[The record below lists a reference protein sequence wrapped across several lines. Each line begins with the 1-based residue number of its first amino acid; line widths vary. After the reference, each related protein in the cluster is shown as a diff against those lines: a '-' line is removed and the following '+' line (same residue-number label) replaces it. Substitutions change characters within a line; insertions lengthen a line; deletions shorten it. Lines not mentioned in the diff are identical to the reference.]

1 MAAITGTAD
10 DSTQK
15 NIREALN
22 MKHDTLTVYVSPNR
36 TNLRFS
42 VKKVKKDFQLSELQW
57 LIDILK
63 EKGKDAPKTMIFCNT
78 MNEIASVANHLL
90 LKLGVHAYDHK
101 IKSPENCLLS
111 IYHSNT
117 WQTSKD
123 RILASLKGNGLEQIV
138 VYTTALCMGVNFPDI
153 QYVIIW
159 GGACS
164 ILDLHQEAGRPGR
177 PGRDGLL
184 SHVIVLYHG
193 QPIGPSEQEV
203 KDFVRAQGCLQVAAY
218 KTLDSTIIPLDP
230 LHDCYNYCSAFC
242 NCKGTSCSACALS
255 FESETSKVIEKP
267 EGHTHNVTAKDQQ
280 DLRSALEEVF
290 EEMKLQSLAID
301 ESASHGFSTKL
312 IDEVAKNCDGI
323 FTIEDVLAHY
333 PVFSVGN
340 AIRILEVIQELFLHI
355 LSLEDT
361 ALFNLES
368 HFSHDTWFNFADIT
382 FSDSDDDC
390 QV

>member
-1 MAAITGTAD
+1 MVALTGTAD

-22 MKHDTLTVYVSPNR
+22 MKLDTLTVYVSPNR

-42 VKKVKKDFQLSELQW
+42 VKKVKKDEQLNELQW

-90 LKLGVHAYDHK
+90 FKLGVHAYDHK

-123 RILASLKGNGLEQIV
+123 RILASLKGNGIKRIV
-138 VYTTALCMGVNFPDI
+138 VCTTALCMGVNFPDI
-153 QYVIIW
+153 RYIIIW
-159 GGACS
+159 GAARS
-164 ILDLHQEAGRPGR
+164 ILDLHQEAGRA
-177 PGRDGLL
+177 GRDGLL

-193 QPIGPSEQEV
+193 QQIGPSEQEV
-203 KDFVRAQGCLQVAAY
+203 KDFVRAKGCLRVAAY
-218 KTLDSTIIPLDP
+218 KSLDSTITPLEP
-230 LHDCYNYCSAFC
+230 LHDCCTYCSAFC
-242 NCKGTSCSACALS
+242 NCEGTSCGACALP
-255 FESETSKVIEKP
+255 FESDTSKVLEKP
-267 EGHTHNVTAKDQQ
+267 EGHTRNVTAKDQQ

-290 EEMKLQSLAID
+290 EEMNLQSLAID
-301 ESASHGFSTKL
+301 ESASHGFSTQL
-312 IDEVAKNCDGI
+312 IDDVVKNSDGI
-323 FTIEDVLAHY
+323 FTIEDVLTNY
-333 PVFSVGN
+333 PVFSVAN
-340 AIRILEVIQELFLHI
+340 AIRILEVIQELFLDI
-355 LSLEDT
+355 PSLEDT
-361 ALFNLES
+361 LTLFNLES
-368 HFSHDTWFNFADIT
+368 NFSHDTWFNFEDIT
-382 FSDSDDDC
+382 FSDSDDDY